1 MIAAR
6 PCVLRFVS
14 LTHTH
19 TTLSLKG
26 TGDRKGA
33 RAAGQ
38 AGNQHVDV
46 HVKTHA
52 ANRNEEVRTT
62 RWTQRN
68 GVGERILYGLRCM
81 FKTRW
86 MIFTRHPPSNAHDAP
101 RARPPTK
108 IHLSKIHLI
117 MSTCPIVHVSLI
129 MPSSRIIV
137 LSSCVRGSFPTREG
151 RSSCARRRRRGA
163 RPCAA
168 RPVASQ
174 PLRNYSKNR

>member
-38 AGNQHVDV
+38 AGNQHVRM
-46 HVKTHA
+46 
-52 ANRNEEVRTT
+52 NNFE
-62 RWTQRN
+62 QPCCGN
-68 GVGERILYGLRCM
+68 GERILYGVCSRPDGL
-81 FKTRW
+81 FSHD
-86 MIFTRHPPSNAHDAP
+86 IPHPMRMMPTAP
-101 RARPPTK
+101 G
-108 IHLSKIHLI
+108 HLPRSIYPRSI
-117 MSTCPIVHVSLI
+117 YICPCPIVHVSLI

>member
-46 HVKTHA
+46 HEKRTLRTQERGSQDDTLDTA
-52 ANRNEEVRTT
+52 ERRRRTNTVRTT
-62 RWTQRN
+62 VYVQDPMDYFHT
-68 GVGERILYGLRCM
+68 
-81 FKTRW
+81 T
-86 MIFTRHPPSNAHDAP
+86 S
-101 RARPPTK
+101 
-108 IHLSKIHLI
+108 
-117 MSTCPIVHVSLI
+117 PIQ
-129 MPSSRIIV
+129 
-137 LSSCVRGSFPTREG
+137 
-151 RSSCARRRRRGA
+151 CA
-163 RPCAA
+163 
-168 RPVASQ
+168 
-174 PLRNYSKNR
+174 

>member
-38 AGNQHVDV
+38 AGNLQHASMTMNN
-46 HVKTHA
+46 HVL
-52 ANRNEEVRTT
+52 RERRTNT
-62 RWTQRN
+62 
-68 GVGERILYGLRCM
+68 VRCM

-86 MIFTRHPPSNAHDAP
+86 MIFKRHPPSNAHDAH

-108 IHLSKIHLI
+108 IHLSKIHLY
-117 MSTCPIVHVSLI
+117 MSMSNCPCVSYHAIEPHHRAQLL
-129 MPSSRIIV
+129 RQRV
-137 LSSCVRGSFPTREG
+137 LPDTG
-151 RSSCARRRRRGA
+151 RSIFLRSASKTGGA
-163 RPCAA
+163 PMRSS
-168 RPVASQ
+168 ASGFSA
-174 PLRNYSKNR
+174 PS

>member
-46 HVKTHA
+46 HEKRTLRTGTRKSGRHA
-52 ANRNEEVRTT
+52 GHSGTASANEYCTDYGVCSRPDGLFSHDIPHPMRMMPTAPTGLYMSMSNCPCVSYHAIEPHHRAQLL
-62 RWTQRN
+62 RQR
-68 GVGERILYGLRCM
+68 
-81 FKTRW
+81 
-86 MIFTRHPPSNAHDAP
+86 
-101 RARPPTK
+101 
-108 IHLSKIHLI
+108 
-117 MSTCPIVHVSLI
+117 
-129 MPSSRIIV
+129 V
-137 LSSCVRGSFPTREG
+137 LPDTG
-151 RSSCARRRRRGA
+151 RSIFLRSASKTGGA
-163 RPCAA
+163 PMRSS
-168 RPVASQ
+168 ASGFSA
-174 PLRNYSKNR
+174 PS